1 MDYLFFG
8 IQQSAH
14 LHFERIRVN
23 NISFN
28 ENGTEL
34 IEKFR
39 SLTGNK
45 DEISLV
51 YLGNILD
58 ETEPI
63 NRYNLRSGS
72 TIHVLR
78 KAAEEPP
85 KNYKSFTEVDVSRI
99 VAMYRGLNAGNF
111 HVSSKQRKCYCFM
124 RFRKRK

>member
-1 MDYLFFG
+1 MDYLYFG
-8 IQQSAH
+8 IQQSSQ

-28 ENGTEL
+28 EKTEQL

-39 SLTGNK
+39 SLTNIK

-63 NRYNLRSGS
+63 NRYNLRPGS

-78 KAAEEPP
+78 KTAEEPVN
-85 KNYKSFTEVDVSRI
+85 NYKSFTEVDVSR
-99 VAMYRGLNAGNF
+99 VCAMYRSLNAGNF
-111 HVSSKQRKCYCFM
+111 HVSSKQRKFHSPMKKM
-124 RFRKRK
+124 RHY